1 MIRGATTSIP
11 AVFITIAVKEFVA
24 VTLPSNIVSLTSL
37 SVTGIADQNAL
48 LVRSTVSEL
57 GRNKFV

>member
-11 AVFITIAVKEFVA
+11 AVFITIAVKELVA
-24 VTLPSNIVSLTSL
+24 VTLPWRYVSLTAL
-37 SVTGIADQNAL
+37 SVAGIVAQKEL
-48 LVRSTVSEL
+48 LVRRTVSEL